1 MKVYDLIIIGA
12 GPAGLSAGIYAGRAR
27 LDTLII
33 EKAQPGGQILQTTEI
48 ENYPG
53 SLLEESGASLMSRM
67 DEQTKKFG
75 IEKVIDTVI
84 DVSLDGK
91 IKTVICERGS
101 YQAKSVIIAGGVT
114 ARTIGCR
121 GEDEFTGRGI
131 SRCGTCDA
139 PFFKDLEVF
148 VVGGG
153 DAALEEAIYLTKFAK
168 KVTVI
173 HRRDELR
180 AAKSIQ
186 EKAFKNEKISFMYN
200 TVVKEIKGEGLIE
213 SMVLENTIDGNITE
227 VKADPNDGTF
237 GIFVSIGHKPATDI
251 YQGKLELCEKGYIV
265 TDEDMKTNVDGVFAA
280 GDIREK
286 NLRQVI
292 TAVSDGAI
300 AAVQAGKYIEELETD
315 NGKI

>member
-131 SRCGTCDA
+131 S
-139 PFFKDLEVF
+139 
-148 VVGGG
+148 
-153 DAALEEAIYLTKFAK
+153 DAAPAM
-168 KVTVI
+168 
-173 HRRDELR
+173 H
-180 AAKSIQ
+180 
-186 EKAFKNEKISFMYN
+186 
-200 TVVKEIKGEGLIE
+200 
-213 SMVLENTIDGNITE
+213 VL
-227 VKADPNDGTF
+227 
-237 GIFVSIGHKPATDI
+237 
-251 YQGKLELCEKGYIV
+251 
-265 TDEDMKTNVDGVFAA
+265 
-280 GDIREK
+280 
-286 NLRQVI
+286 
-292 TAVSDGAI
+292 
-300 AAVQAGKYIEELETD
+300 
-315 NGKI
+315 